1 MNRLLCLCTAA
12 LLTACSTSPEM
23 EGVAA
28 RVQKARMDNA
38 LYAKAARIRVW
49 KDTSKESKHGWYI
62 HSEQE
67 NKFTL
72 PENEFKTA
80 RYLVI
85 THGYTAWSKRNTATL
100 EAYPKHVIELE
111 WIDAKGMTDV
121 DCYKRANID
130 RKTFSKIKCS
140 KTYKPSKVTVLSFA
154 IALRLTLDETN
165 HLLNTVGM
173 SLSRSSKFDV
183 IVEYFIKNGK
193 YNIYEINETLFTFDQ
208 MLLGT

>member
-1 MNRLLCLCTAA
+1 MNRLLCLCAA
-12 LLTACSTSPEM
+12 ILLTACSTSPEM

-28 RVQKARMDNA
+28 RVQKARIDNA

-49 KDTSKESKHGWYI
+49 KDTSKESKQGWYI

-85 THGYTAWSKRNTATL
+85 THGYTAWSRRQAATL

-111 WIDAKGMTDV
+111 WIDAQGNTKGGIDLTRLNRESQFSELTAADFPFV
-121 DCYKRANID
+121 LPDEAYQQFFALPTIHRA
-130 RKTFSKIKCS
+130 FEVVS
-140 KTYKPSKVTVLSFA
+140 
-154 IALRLTLDETN
+154 E
-165 HLLNTVGM
+165 
-173 SLSRSSKFDV
+173 
-183 IVEYFIKNGK
+183 
-193 YNIYEINETLFTFDQ
+193 
-208 MLLGT
+208 

>member
-1 MNRLLCLCTAA
+1 MNRLLCLCAA
-12 LLTACSTSPEM
+12 ILLTACSTSPEM

-38 LYAKAARIRVW
+38 LYARAARIRVW
-49 KDTSKESKHGWYI
+49 KDTSKESKQGWYI

-85 THGYTAWSKRNTATL
+85 THGYTAWSQRQAATL

-111 WIDAKGMTDV
+111 WIDAQGNTKGGIDLTRLNRESQFSELTAADFPFV
-121 DCYKRANID
+121 LPDEAYQQFFALPTIHRA
-130 RKTFSKIKCS
+130 FEVVS
-140 KTYKPSKVTVLSFA
+140 
-154 IALRLTLDETN
+154 E
-165 HLLNTVGM
+165 
-173 SLSRSSKFDV
+173 
-183 IVEYFIKNGK
+183 
-193 YNIYEINETLFTFDQ
+193 
-208 MLLGT
+208 

>member
-1 MNRLLCLCTAA
+1 MNRLLCLCAA
-12 LLTACSTSPEM
+12 ILLTACSSSPEM

-38 LYAKAARIRVW
+38 LYARAARIRVW
-49 KDTSKESKHGWYI
+49 KDTSKESKQGWYI

-85 THGYTAWSKRNTATL
+85 THGYTAWSRRQAATL

-111 WIDAKGMTDV
+111 WIDAQGNTKGGIDLTRLNRESQFSELTAADFPFV
-121 DCYKRANID
+121 LPDEAYQQFFALPTIHRA
-130 RKTFSKIKCS
+130 FEVVS
-140 KTYKPSKVTVLSFA
+140 
-154 IALRLTLDETN
+154 E
-165 HLLNTVGM
+165 
-173 SLSRSSKFDV
+173 
-183 IVEYFIKNGK
+183 
-193 YNIYEINETLFTFDQ
+193 
-208 MLLGT
+208 

>member
-1 MNRLLCLCTAA
+1 MNRLLCLCASA
-12 LLTACSTSPEM
+12 LLTACSSFPEM

-49 KDTSKESKHGWYI
+49 KDTSKESKQGWYI

-111 WIDAKGMTDV
+111 WIDANGNTKGG
-121 DCYKRANID
+121 ID
-130 RKTFSKIKCS
+130 LTRLNRESQFSEL
-140 KTYKPSKVTVLSFA
+140 TAADFPFVLPDDAYEQFFALPTVHKAF
-154 IALRLTLDETN
+154 E
-165 HLLNTVGM
+165 V
-173 SLSRSSKFDV
+173 
-183 IVEYFIKNGK
+183 VEK
-193 YNIYEINETLFTFDQ
+193 
-208 MLLGT
+208 

>member
-1 MNRLLCLCTAA
+1 MNRLLCLCAA
-12 LLTACSTSPEM
+12 ILLTACSTSPEM

-38 LYAKAARIRVW
+38 LYARAARIRVW
-49 KDTSKESKHGWYI
+49 KDTSKESKQGWYI

-85 THGYTAWSKRNTATL
+85 THGYTAWSRRQAATL

-111 WIDAKGMTDV
+111 WIDAQGNIKGGIDLTRLNRESQFSELTAADFPFV
-121 DCYKRANID
+121 LPDEAYQQFFALPTIHRA
-130 RKTFSKIKCS
+130 FEVVS
-140 KTYKPSKVTVLSFA
+140 
-154 IALRLTLDETN
+154 E
-165 HLLNTVGM
+165 
-173 SLSRSSKFDV
+173 
-183 IVEYFIKNGK
+183 
-193 YNIYEINETLFTFDQ
+193 
-208 MLLGT
+208 

>member
-1 MNRLLCLCTAA
+1 MNRLLCLCAA
-12 LLTACSTSPEM
+12 ILLTACSTSPEM

-38 LYAKAARIRVW
+38 MYARAARIRVW

-85 THGYTAWSKRNTATL
+85 THGYTAWSRRQAATL
-100 EAYPKHVIELE
+100 EAYPKHLIELE
-111 WIDAKGMTDV
+111 WIDAQGNTKGGIDLTRLNRESQFSELTAADFPFV
-121 DCYKRANID
+121 LPDEAYQQFFALPTIHRA
-130 RKTFSKIKCS
+130 FEVVS
-140 KTYKPSKVTVLSFA
+140 
-154 IALRLTLDETN
+154 E
-165 HLLNTVGM
+165 
-173 SLSRSSKFDV
+173 
-183 IVEYFIKNGK
+183 
-193 YNIYEINETLFTFDQ
+193 
-208 MLLGT
+208 

>member
-1 MNRLLCLCTAA
+1 MNRLLCLCAA
-12 LLTACSTSPEM
+12 ILLTACSTSPEM

-38 LYAKAARIRVW
+38 LYARAARIRVW
-49 KDTSKESKHGWYI
+49 KDTSKESKQDWYI

-85 THGYTAWSKRNTATL
+85 THGYTAWSRRQAATL

-111 WIDAKGMTDV
+111 WIDAQGNTKGGIDLTRLNRESQFSELTAADFPFV
-121 DCYKRANID
+121 LPDEAYQQFFALPTIHRA
-130 RKTFSKIKCS
+130 FEVVS
-140 KTYKPSKVTVLSFA
+140 
-154 IALRLTLDETN
+154 E
-165 HLLNTVGM
+165 
-173 SLSRSSKFDV
+173 
-183 IVEYFIKNGK
+183 
-193 YNIYEINETLFTFDQ
+193 
-208 MLLGT
+208 

>member
-1 MNRLLCLCTAA
+1 MNRLLCLCAA
-12 LLTACSTSPEM
+12 ILLTACSTSPEM

-38 LYAKAARIRVW
+38 LYARAARIRVW
-49 KDTSKESKHGWYI
+49 KDTSKESKQGWYI

-85 THGYTAWSKRNTATL
+85 THGYTAWSRRQAATL

-111 WIDAKGMTDV
+111 WIDAQGNTKGGIDLTRLNRESQFSELTAADFPFV
-121 DCYKRANID
+121 LPDEACQQFFALPTIHRA
-130 RKTFSKIKCS
+130 FEVVS
-140 KTYKPSKVTVLSFA
+140 
-154 IALRLTLDETN
+154 E
-165 HLLNTVGM
+165 
-173 SLSRSSKFDV
+173 
-183 IVEYFIKNGK
+183 
-193 YNIYEINETLFTFDQ
+193 
-208 MLLGT
+208 

>member
-1 MNRLLCLCTAA
+1 MNRLLCLCAA
-12 LLTACSTSPEM
+12 ILLTACSTSPEM

-38 LYAKAARIRVW
+38 LYARAARIRVW
-49 KDTSKESKHGWYI
+49 KDTSKESKQGWYI

-85 THGYTAWSKRNTATL
+85 THGYTAWSRRQAATL

-111 WIDAKGMTDV
+111 WIDAQGNTKGGIDLTRLNRESQFSELTAADFPFV
-121 DCYKRANID
+121 LPDEAYQQFFALPTIHRA
-130 RKTFSKIKCS
+130 FEVVS
-140 KTYKPSKVTVLSFA
+140 
-154 IALRLTLDETN
+154 E
-165 HLLNTVGM
+165 
-173 SLSRSSKFDV
+173 
-183 IVEYFIKNGK
+183 
-193 YNIYEINETLFTFDQ
+193 
-208 MLLGT
+208 

>member
-1 MNRLLCLCTAA
+1 MNRLLCLCAA
-12 LLTACSTSPEM
+12 ILLTACSTSPEM

-49 KDTSKESKHGWYI
+49 KDTSKESKQGWYI

-85 THGYTAWSKRNTATL
+85 THGYTAWSRRQAATL

-111 WIDAKGMTDV
+111 WIDAQGNTKGGIDLTRLNRESQFSELTAADFPFV
-121 DCYKRANID
+121 LPDEAYQQFFALPTIHRA
-130 RKTFSKIKCS
+130 FEVVS
-140 KTYKPSKVTVLSFA
+140 
-154 IALRLTLDETN
+154 E
-165 HLLNTVGM
+165 
-173 SLSRSSKFDV
+173 
-183 IVEYFIKNGK
+183 
-193 YNIYEINETLFTFDQ
+193 
-208 MLLGT
+208 